1 MSAIY
6 QHEESIGITLE
17 SIREI
22 FSLLHHIT
30 YYYLDLSSE
39 LCAAWLA
46 SQLVIY
52 LSQTKYIEIVMHLNL
67 YIYSRHLCLLV
78 YLAHNIIMH

>member
-17 SIREI
+17 SIREF

-52 LSQTKYIEIVMHLNL
+52 LRLN
-67 YIYSRHLCLLV
+67 I
-78 YLAHNIIMH
+78 